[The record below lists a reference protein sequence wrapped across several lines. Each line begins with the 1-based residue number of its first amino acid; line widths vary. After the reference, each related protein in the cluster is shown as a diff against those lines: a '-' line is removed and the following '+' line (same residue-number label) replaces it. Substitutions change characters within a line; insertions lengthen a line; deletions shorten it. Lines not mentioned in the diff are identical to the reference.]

1 MRKTVL
7 GLSFILLAIGSVDGF
22 ASVGATRAASDSD
35 KGAVHIEV
43 GPNILASAN
52 IDKGGR
58 NECWVTASKTDP
70 NFLVAVCQATTGSP
84 EDEAASGPRQCSTS
98 ISRNGGQTWR
108 EITLPDQEDGCF
120 DVMGAAAPDGRVY
133 LQQPMLGRNFGVDLG
148 TNVARTQ
155 GVIKIYSTIDEGKTW
170 RGPTTID
177 CPIAEDHP
185 RMVVDDSNGPHRG
198 RLYVEWNEVY
208 DTVFDNL
215 YHIVLQYSDDEGLT
229 FSDAKLVATA
239 VSDGGKLVAT
249 EPVVLSDGTLLV
261 TYYQYWNPLSD
272 PRNDHQPFYI
282 ARSTDGGKT
291 FDPPKQVA
299 EVGPSAWLYLRGE
312 MSRAFTLP
320 IIAADTSPASPYRDN
335 VYMTWQDVSSG
346 DADIWF
352 IRSTDKGLTWSKPLR
367 LNDNQPEIRELAR
380 QYRETPVVAVNKD
393 GVVGVAWYDYRGPN
407 AANLCWR
414 EFFAASLD
422 GGKTFSANVPV
433 SSEPSC
439 PDEKALRPGVYVW
452 NTSPYFE
459 DTLPTQSEIDN
470 IPRSDLV
477 YQLRVAQ
484 DVALQNAFKAQEE
497 KNNTAK
503 IEVTFNYDRNLWP
516 GHYSGLTADSQG
528 VFHPFW
534 SDRRNTIQQAY
545 TARVV
550 VSTSPDPPA
559 QQTHE
564 ADVTNMV
571 KLVGGAAK
579 YDGAKGTTTF
589 DLQLR
594 NVSGQTIYAPLTVRI
609 VQIEST
615 SAGPTAEIVNA
626 DGKLDG
632 TPAFDFS
639 KLLGSTSRLDPKMI
653 SEAKKITVRTQ
664 AATGMDASFTF
675 KVIGHLAT
683 SSAIH

>member
-1 MRKTVL
+1 MCRTVL
-7 GLSFILLAIGSVDGF
+7 VVFCTLLFAFGAANSFAR
-22 ASVGATRAASDSD
+22 ATQAASDGD
-35 KGAVHIEV
+35 KAAVHIGV

-58 NECWVTASKTDP
+58 NECWVTASKTDA

-84 EDEAASGPRQCSTS
+84 EDQEASGPRRCSTS

-108 EITLPDQEDGCF
+108 EIAMPDQEEGCF
-120 DVMGAAAPDGRVY
+120 DVMVVAAPDGRVY
-133 LQQPMLGRNFGVDLG
+133 LQQPMLGRNFGFEIS
-148 TNVARTQ
+148 TNVERAK
-155 GVIKIYSTIDEGKTW
+155 GAIKIYSTIDEGKTW
-170 RGPTTID
+170 RGPTTIH

-198 RLYVEWNEVY
+198 RLYVEWNEVS
-208 DTVFDNL
+208 DTIFDDL

-239 VSDGGKLVAT
+239 VSDGGKLVAA
-249 EPVVLSDGTLLV
+249 EPIVLSDGTLLV

-272 PRNDHQPFYI
+272 PRNEHQPFYI
-282 ARSTDGGKT
+282 VRSTDGGQT
-291 FDPPKQVA
+291 FDPPKQIA

-320 IIAADTSPASPYRDN
+320 IITADTSPSSPYRN
-335 VYMTWQDVSSG
+335 NIYMTWQDVSSG

-352 IRSTDKGLTWSKPLR
+352 IRLTDKGSTWSKALR
-367 LNDNQPEIRELAR
+367 LNDNQPEVRELTR
-380 QYRETPVVAVNKD
+380 EYRETPVVAVNKD
-393 GVVGVAWYDYRGPN
+393 GVVGVAWYDYRGVN

-414 EFFAASLD
+414 EFFAASMD
-422 GGKTFSANVPV
+422 GGKIFSANVPI

-439 PDEKALRPGVYVW
+439 PDAKALRPGVYVW

-459 DTLPTQSEIDN
+459 DTLPTESEIDK
-470 IPRSDLV
+470 IPRSELL
-477 YQLRVAQ
+477 YRLQVAQ
-484 DVALQNAFKAQEE
+484 ELALQNAFKDKEE
-497 KNNTAK
+497 TNKTAK

-534 SDRRNTIQQAY
+534 SDRRNKIQQAF

-550 VSTSPDPPA
+550 VSASPEPPA
-559 QQTHE
+559 PQTHE

-571 KLVGGAAK
+571 KLVGGAVK
-579 YDGAKGTTTF
+579 YDGEKGTTTF

-594 NVSGQTIYAPLTVRI
+594 NVSGQTIYSPLTMRI
-609 VQIEST
+609 VQVEST
-615 SAGPTAEIVNA
+615 ASRPTAEIVNPDEKR
-626 DGKLDG
+626 DGA
-632 TPAFDFS
+632 PVFDFS
-639 KLLGSTSRLDPKMI
+639 KLLGSASRLDPKMI
-653 SEAKKITVRTQ
+653 SEVKKITVHTNT
-664 AATGMDASFTF
+664 ATGMDASFTF
-675 KVIGHLAT
+675 KVIGHVAD
-683 SSAIH
+683 